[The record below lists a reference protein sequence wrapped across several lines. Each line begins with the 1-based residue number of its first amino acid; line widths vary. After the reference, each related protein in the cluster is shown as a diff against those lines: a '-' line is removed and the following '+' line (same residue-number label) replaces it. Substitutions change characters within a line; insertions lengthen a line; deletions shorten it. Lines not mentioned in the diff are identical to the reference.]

1 MASTI
6 GSVLTVV
13 VLAVSASAQVP
24 KGNVFIGYSYLSAD
38 TGLGRQSV
46 NGWNASLEGK
56 VLPFIGLVGD
66 FSGHYGGS
74 QCTASI
80 PPVCGKIP
88 GTLNTFLFGLRISA
102 SAAGVRPF
110 AHAMFGASHERTRG
124 SVVASDTAFATAI
137 GGGLDFRLAPVLG
150 WRVQGDYLQTRFF
163 NSTQNNVRLSTGL
176 VLRF

>member
-56 VLPFIGLVGD
+56 VLPFIGVVGD
-66 FSGHYGGS
+66 S
-74 QCTASI
+74 A
-80 PPVCGKIP
+80 
-88 GTLNTFLFGLRISA
+88 GTMAARSA
-102 SAAGVRPF
+102 PHRSRQSAA
-110 AHAMFGASHERTRG
+110 
-124 SVVASDTAFATAI
+124 
-137 GGGLDFRLAPVLG
+137 
-150 WRVQGDYLQTRFF
+150 RF
-163 NSTQNNVRLSTGL
+163 QVH
-176 VLRF
+176 